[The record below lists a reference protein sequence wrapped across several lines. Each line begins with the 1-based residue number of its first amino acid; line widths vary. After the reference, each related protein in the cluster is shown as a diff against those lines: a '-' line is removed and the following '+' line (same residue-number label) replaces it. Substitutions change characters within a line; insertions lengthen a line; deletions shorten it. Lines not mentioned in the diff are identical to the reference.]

1 MPSKLK
7 VARRLAVGVFT
18 VWKGLPPKQKKQA
31 LSLIKKHGPKVAKQV
46 VKARAAG
53 KKK

>member
-7 VARRLAVGVFT
+7 VARRVAMGAFT
-18 VWKGLPPKQKKQA
+18 LWKALPPKQKKQA
-31 LSLIKKHGPKVAKQV
+31 FGLVKKHGPKLAKQV
-46 VKARAAG
+46 VKARAA